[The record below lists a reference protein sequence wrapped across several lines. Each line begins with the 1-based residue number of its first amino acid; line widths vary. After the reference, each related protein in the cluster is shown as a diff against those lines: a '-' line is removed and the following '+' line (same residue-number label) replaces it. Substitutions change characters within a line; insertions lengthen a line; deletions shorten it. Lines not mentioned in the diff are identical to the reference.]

1 MAGLIIRRLL
11 WAIPVLFVIS
21 VITFGLMKAAPGG
34 PWDRDAESKEASPQV
49 KKLLELQYGL
59 NKPLWR
65 QWTAY
70 NIGDFDETGA
80 FKCGAV
86 CGNLGPSFRQR
97 GRMVQDILFKPFQPE
112 GTFLDSKFGYS
123 LRLGLFAML
132 LALVI
137 GIPAGVISAL
147 RQNSWLDYA
156 ITFVTNIGISVP
168 SFVAGFFAILIFAVA
183 LGLVSVR
190 QPSWLGLSP
199 WIMPAAVF
207 GFGTMASIARLTRS
221 SILDV
226 MRQDYVRT
234 ARAKGA
240 IERIVIWKHM
250 LRNALIPVVT
260 ILGPALAALVT
271 GSIVMEQVFGI
282 PGVGT
287 DFVRSIGNRDYS
299 LIMGTTLF
307 YSVLIVLANLS
318 VDVVY
323 GLVDPR
329 IRMD

>member
-1 MAGLIIRRLL
+1 
-11 WAIPVLFVIS
+11 
-21 VITFGLMKAAPGG
+21 
-34 PWDRDAESKEASPQV
+34 
-49 KKLLELQYGL
+49 
-59 NKPLWR
+59 
-65 QWTAY
+65 
-70 NIGDFDETGA
+70 
-80 FKCGAV
+80 
-86 CGNLGPSFRQR
+86 
-97 GRMVQDILFKPFQPE
+97 
-112 GTFLDSKFGYS
+112 
-123 LRLGLFAML
+123 
-132 LALVI
+132 
-137 GIPAGVISAL
+137 
-147 RQNSWLDYA
+147 
-156 ITFVTNIGISVP
+156 
-168 SFVAGFFAILIFAVA
+168 
-183 LGLVSVR
+183 
-190 QPSWLGLSP
+190 
-199 WIMPAAVF
+199 
-207 GFGTMASIARLTRS
+207 
-221 SILDV
+221 

>member
-1 MAGLIIRRLL
+1 
-11 WAIPVLFVIS
+11 
-21 VITFGLMKAAPGG
+21 
-34 PWDRDAESKEASPQV
+34 
-49 KKLLELQYGL
+49 
-59 NKPLWR
+59 
-65 QWTAY
+65 
-70 NIGDFDETGA
+70 
-80 FKCGAV
+80 
-86 CGNLGPSFRQR
+86 
-97 GRMVQDILFKPFQPE
+97 
-112 GTFLDSKFGYS
+112 
-123 LRLGLFAML
+123 
-132 LALVI
+132 
-137 GIPAGVISAL
+137 
-147 RQNSWLDYA
+147 
-156 ITFVTNIGISVP
+156 
-168 SFVAGFFAILIFAVA
+168 FAVG

-190 QPSWLGLSP
+190 QQSWMGLTP

-207 GFGTMASIARLTRS
+207 GFGTMASIARLTRT

-240 IERIVIWKHM
+240 IERVVIWKHM

-271 GSIVMEQVFGI
+271 GSIVMEAVFGI

-323 GLVDPR
+323 GVVDPR